1 MFSKSVPLFCY
12 SLRPVYIIWAAGCLS
27 YGNAVLTN
35 FIVEKTQKISHGS
48 CLKMLHTCFV
58 TCVKVHP

>member
-1 MFSKSVPLFCY
+1 MKPTKEDDDMFAKSVPLFCY

-35 FIVEKTQKISHGS
+35 FIVE
-48 CLKMLHTCFV
+48 
-58 TCVKVHP
+58 